1 MGCVAEVTEAEVMP
15 DGRANIVVT
24 GRERFALDSFVDDD
38 APYNVADVSFVADTG
53 GTNAV
58 ALAVASDDVAQNF
71 RRVVKAVH
79 LLNGEQSVMPTL
91 PDDPVQLP
99 WSIAAMIDVDLT
111 QRYQLLAERSPA
123 ARLSSVD
130 GILKRVLPDLELRA
144 AIAQNNR

>member
-1 MGCVAEVTEAEVMP
+1 M
-15 DGRANIVVT
+15 
-24 GRERFALDSFVDDD
+24 
-38 APYNVADVSFVADTG
+38 
-53 GTNAV
+53 
-58 ALAVASDDVAQNF
+58 
-71 RRVVKAVH
+71 KAVH